1 MLTIKSSSE
10 PYHASKW
17 LSVALLVDANEMKS
31 LLETLGS
38 FLIYSVGSVVKRG
51 EGLISHE
58 SFLSC
63 YAQYVEALKRGSLP
77 DDSTYRT
84 LFAAVWT
91 TSSDHLY
98 ALHVGSEGQLIR
110 VVKPVI
116 QLQAHQLDYSMAD
129 GKFRPMV
136 FGKDSVLWGI
146 QFSYPQLFE
155 EPKTH
160 AVLKVDESPQFP
172 NTLLFR
178 ALQQWTRQNTAPT
191 PFIVGDKIINVPMRL
206 GKSCFAWI
214 NQHPQFAKKGLH

>member
-51 EGLISHE
+51 EGHLHE

-116 QLQAHQLDYSMAD
+116 QLQESVDYSMAD

-136 FGKDSVLWGI
+136 FGKDSVLWGFNFLI
-146 QFSYPQLFE
+146 RSYLKN
-155 EPKTH
+155 PKLMPCLKWIKVHNFPTIYCF
-160 AVLKVDESPQFP
+160 VLCSSGQDK
-172 NTLLFR
+172 TLHR
-178 ALQQWTRQNTAPT
+178 
-191 PFIVGDKIINVPMRL
+191 
-206 GKSCFAWI
+206 
-214 NQHPQFAKKGLH
+214 HLHCG